1 MHAQQILRGVSI
13 LTLLALLTSGFAVQR
28 INAQVLYGSLLG
40 SIQDASGSVIQ
51 GATVRITNK
60 STGVV
65 RETTSNEAGL
75 YTFPN
80 VLAGTYDLEITQS
93 GFRPVTRTGVIATV
107 NSVTRTDIRLEVG
120 ATTEQITVSASA
132 ALLQSDKADV
142 HAELSTKEV
151 MDLPTG
157 AYRNYQSLI
166 NFVPGATPADTQNS
180 IQGAPARGLATNING
195 TAKNNN
201 STRLDGAVNV
211 YLWLPHHV
219 AYVAPQETVET
230 VSVATNNFDAEQGL
244 AGGAAIT
251 VVTKSG
257 TNEFHGS
264 AFGYHTNNH
273 LKARNFF
280 QVGELPR
287 SSRNMDG
294 ATFGGPILR
303 NKLFFFGGW
312 EGMWERKGPRTARR
326 DNRRRWRMRQERAA
340 GRGPRLFSDQTC
352 FGSGSDM
359 AQTCLSWDRST
370 DPFWLVK
377 VRDEPPPPC
386 WDTPPIWWSPLS

>member
-80 VLAGTYDLEITQS
+80 VLAGTYDLEVSQS

-157 AYRNYQSLI
+157 
-166 NFVPGATPADTQNS
+166 S
-180 IQGAPARGLATNING
+180 I
-195 TAKNNN
+195 
-201 STRLDGAVNV
+201 S
-211 YLWLPHHV
+211 
-219 AYVAPQETVET
+219 
-230 VSVATNNFDAEQGL
+230 
-244 AGGAAIT
+244 
-251 VVTKSG
+251 
-257 TNEFHGS
+257 
-264 AFGYHTNNH
+264 
-273 LKARNFF
+273 
-280 QVGELPR
+280 EL
-287 SSRNMDG
+287 S
-294 ATFGGPILR
+294 
-303 NKLFFFGGW
+303 K
-312 EGMWERKGPRTARR
+312 
-326 DNRRRWRMRQERAA
+326 
-340 GRGPRLFSDQTC
+340 SDQLRPRRNSC
-352 FGSGSDM
+352 RYAKQHSGSSC
-359 AQTCLSWDRST
+359 ARPRHQHQRNCQ
-370 DPFWLVK
+370 K
-377 VRDEPPPPC
+377 Q
-386 WDTPPIWWSPLS
+386 